1 MTSEI
6 KEKIKHWRDAVPND
20 RFAHLVRDVSRAFTR
35 SLTIKLERHGIPF
48 GHWTYLRVLWEA
60 DGLIQ
65 KELSKRA
72 GVMEPTTFIALKL
85 MESQGYIIRKKLP
98 PNKKNVYIYLT
109 DKGRE
114 LKNELV
120 PLAIESNNSGAEG
133 ISAANIQITRK
144 TLLAMLEN
152 LAHEEQILTEP
163 VEHLTEATSAEQPAV
178 PDPKN
183 LQVKSRKG
191 RDSIRKGH

>member
-1 MTSEI
+1 MTNEI

-35 SLTIKLERHGIPF
+35 SLTIKLEKYGIPF

-85 MESQGYIIRKKLP
+85 METQGYIIRKKLP
-98 PNKKNVYIYLT
+98 QNKKNVYIYLT
-109 DKGRE
+109 DKGKE
-114 LKNELV
+114 LKSELV

-133 ISAANIQITRK
+133 ISAENINITRK

-152 LAHEEQILTEP
+152 LAREEQILTEP
-163 VEHLTEATSAEQPAV
+163 VKHLSEAISAIHPAV
-178 PDPKN
+178 SDPKN
-183 LQVKSRKG
+183 LHVKSRKG
-191 RDSIRKGH
+191 RHSIRKGH